1 MTVFTAEDVEGLA
14 AMGNENFNSIYLANL
29 NPRDYIVPNGSD
41 LTKLKEFIRMKYI
54 DKRWHRD
61 GRGGGGGGG
70 SGSGGGFATD
80 FHSSGSTG
88 GGGAQPDNSNKIALK
103 LNTGTR
109 SVRVFSLIHLIPP
122 LTFFVYRLL
131 CQEEHRQEPLKSRR
145 RRVLVT
151 TPSQETSIS

>member
-61 GRGGGGGGG
+61 GRGGGGGSG

-109 SVRVFSLIHLIPP
+109 AVRV
-122 LTFFVYRLL
+122 VR
-131 CQEEHRQEPLKSRR
+131 
-145 RRVLVT
+145 
-151 TPSQETSIS
+151 